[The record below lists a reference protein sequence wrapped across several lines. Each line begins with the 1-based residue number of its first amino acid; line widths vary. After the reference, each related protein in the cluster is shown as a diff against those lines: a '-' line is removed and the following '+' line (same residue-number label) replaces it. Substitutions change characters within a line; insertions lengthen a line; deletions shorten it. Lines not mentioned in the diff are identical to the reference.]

1 MWRDGSVAC
10 VIVTR
15 LMRGNACTVDAMG
28 KWSPADDAELAA
40 GWRLWLELSDRVW
53 PDPSWNGTPA
63 DAIRQVREL
72 LAACESIRLDYLAE
86 STRPSVA
93 LLQLLQ
99 SMPFVASF
107 PVDLWHDDT
116 HPLDVERAELLHGD
130 LASFAQHVAGVRAA
144 LARGGG
150 WVELDRRPWGLP
162 VD

>member
-1 MWRDGSVAC
+1 
-10 VIVTR
+10 
-15 LMRGNACTVDAMG
+15 MG
-28 KWSPADDAELAA
+28 TWFPSDDAELAA
-40 GWRLWLELSDRVW
+40 GWRLWLELSDRVY
-53 PDPSWNGTPA
+53 PDPSWDGTPA
-63 DAIRQVREL
+63 DAIRGVRDL
-72 LAACESIRLDYLAE
+72 LAACESIRVDYLAE
-86 STRPSVA
+86 SSEPSVA

-144 LARGGG
+144 LAQGGG

>member
-1 MWRDGSVAC
+1 MGAWR
-10 VIVTR
+10 
-15 LMRGNACTVDAMG
+15 
-28 KWSPADDAELAA
+28 PADDAELAT
-40 GWRLWLELSDRVW
+40 GWRLWLELVDRVY
-53 PDPSWNGTPA
+53 PDPSWDGTPA
-63 DAIRQVREL
+63 DAIRQVRDL
-72 LAACESIRLDYLAE
+72 LSACDSIRADYLAE
-86 STRPSVA
+86 STQPSVA
-93 LLQLLQ
+93 LLQLLE
-99 SMPFVASF
+99 SMRFVASF

>member
-1 MWRDGSVAC
+1 MVVVAC

-15 LMRGNACTVDAMG
+15 LMRRSACTVDGMSA
-28 KWSPADDAELAA
+28 WFPADDAELTA
-40 GWRLWLELSDRVW
+40 GWRLWLELSDRVY
-53 PDPSWNGTPA
+53 PDASWDGTPA

-72 LAACESIRLDYLAE
+72 LAACEAIRLDYLAE
-86 STRPSVA
+86 TTQPSVA

>member
-1 MWRDGSVAC
+1 MSAWF
-10 VIVTR
+10 
-15 LMRGNACTVDAMG
+15 
-28 KWSPADDAELAA
+28 PADDAELTA
-40 GWRLWLELSDRVW
+40 GWRLWLELSDRVY
-53 PDPSWNGTPA
+53 PDASWDGTPA

-72 LAACESIRLDYLAE
+72 LAACEAIRLDYLAE
-86 STRPSVA
+86 TTQPSVA

>member
-1 MWRDGSVAC
+1 
-10 VIVTR
+10 
-15 LMRGNACTVDAMG
+15 MG

>member
-1 MWRDGSVAC
+1 
-10 VIVTR
+10 
-15 LMRGNACTVDAMG
+15 MG
-28 KWSPADDAELAA
+28 AWMPAVDAELPA
-40 GWRLWLELSDRVW
+40 GWRLGRELSDRVY
-53 PDPSWNGTPA
+53 PDPSWDGTPA

-72 LAACESIRLDYLAE
+72 LAACELIRLDYLAE
-86 STRPSVA
+86 TAQPSVA

>member
-1 MWRDGSVAC
+1 
-10 VIVTR
+10 
-15 LMRGNACTVDAMG
+15 MG
-28 KWSPADDAELAA
+28 TWFPADDAELAA
-40 GWRLWLELSDRVW
+40 GWRLWLELSDRVY
-53 PDPSWNGTPA
+53 PDPSWDGTGA
-63 DAIRQVREL
+63 DAIRQVRDL
-72 LAACESIRLDYLAE
+72 LAACESIRSDYLAE
-86 STRPSVA
+86 SSQPSVA

-130 LASFAQHVAGVRAA
+130 LASFADHVAGVRAA
-144 LARGGG
+144 LAQGGG